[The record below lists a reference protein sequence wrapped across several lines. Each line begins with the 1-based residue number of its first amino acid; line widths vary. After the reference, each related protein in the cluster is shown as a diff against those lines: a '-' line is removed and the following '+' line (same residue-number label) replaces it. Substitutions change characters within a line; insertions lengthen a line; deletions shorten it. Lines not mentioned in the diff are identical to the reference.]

1 MHCQTEGP
9 LMRAKFT
16 GRCRCCGAAI
26 EPGQAIEIFMAQWAH
41 GECKRLVIR
50 QRCEEAGPPV
60 ELEPGEV
67 DPDVKEL
74 QRNCTGLRTA
84 KRRDMRAT
92 KRSRYL

>member
-1 MHCQTEGP
+1 
-9 LMRAKFT
+9 MRAKFT

-60 ELEPGEV
+60 ELEPENV
-67 DPDVKEL
+67 TTQQQEDVAV
-74 QRNCTGLRTA
+74 T
-84 KRRDMRAT
+84 
-92 KRSRYL
+92 